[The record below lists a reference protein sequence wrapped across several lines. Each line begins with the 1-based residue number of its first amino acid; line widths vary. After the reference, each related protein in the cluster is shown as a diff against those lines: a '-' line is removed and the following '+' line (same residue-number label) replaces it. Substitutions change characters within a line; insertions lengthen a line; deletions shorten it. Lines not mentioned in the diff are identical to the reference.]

1 MAQKKKINIYMGLDD
16 KELRQKLDSANSYLS
31 KTLKTMGGTLGG
43 LALGISAKEIAD
55 FAVNAASSLEQT
67 NVSFGVMLGNEEKAK
82 KLVQDLQTMA
92 STTPLETA
100 DLADSSKLLLN
111 FGEELENLLPMLR
124 MLGDVSGGN
133 AEKMMSLSRAFG
145 KTLGNGRLMGEELN
159 MMIDAGFNPL
169 ETMSERT
176 GKSVAKLRD
185 EMSRGKISVDMVRQ
199 SFVDATSEGGR
210 FYQMMEKQSQT
221 LEGLKSTKSDNLTL
235 WAQNITN
242 HAMPALKE
250 FEQVQIDAI
259 AVADAQTTKL
269 FEWMDVNKQTTGAI
283 QDAAVALAALAVGI
297 PATNAAITTII
308 ASVRSLGVVTANTTA
323 FQMAFNSMLRG
334 DSLLA
339 LTQYRA
345 GMAAL
350 GVQIRATTAAMLAC
364 PITWVTLA
372 LGTGAAAWYSYSQAA
387 QEGARAVES
396 LNNAHEQQI
405 NKTSD
410 AISTIKELIDQKNLD
425 YAQTQKL
432 EGAIDYLTEK
442 YPEYAG
448 ELIKEL
454 KLKKEITKETLR
466 MVAADA
472 LAAKT
477 KGLDETAAKIENDW
491 LYKAALG
498 IKKIIP
504 GMEINTAADKWIIE
518 PRLNSLDKIY
528 SEKLEVTQKYA
539 RDLAALEK
547 TLGVDDSQGKNKRS
561 KVKTDTGDD
570 KAVEKARKEALNLRL
585 AMLDAELLKTRNNA
599 EEEYKIEL
607 QKINAKLQAEKQGTA
622 AYQNLLNERTR
633 LEQKYQSDLAQMDL
647 NRINRKTEL
656 ENLSIER
663 EKSQLEA
670 QRNDGLV
677 SDEDYYE
684 KLQEFE
690 DRKYSLK
697 LQSLEKQELL
707 YQWDTQKMDE
717 IEHEKLMLTAEYE
730 LRRQELSTERIKEEA
745 EEWKK
750 LTESL
755 RESFR
760 DSLSEFF
767 EGNQSLKESFLSV
780 FADIKAA
787 FTQMVASMIIEQT
800 KLALIGNNGLLP
812 TLASRNKG
820 GFWGMAIGGLQKLLK
835 FETGGVVPGDYS
847 TPVPIVAHGSE
858 MVLNP
863 MQQGDLWNLIQNAG
877 NVRTLQTPQ
886 NSNSGNVFVFNQ
898 SFQSLDPAQGQK
910 LFQQWMNQ
918 SGLSMVR
925 GAIKDNRQG
934 MRDTIR
940 NV

>member
-221 LEGLKSTKSDNLTL
+221 LEGMKSTKSDNLTL

-323 FQMAFNSMLRG
+323 FQMAFNSLLKG

-372 LGTGAAAWYSYSQAA
+372 LGTGVAAWYSYSQAA

-410 AISTIKELIDQKNLD
+410 AISTIKELVGQKNLD

-477 KGLDETAAKIENDW
+477 KGLDEAAAKIENDW

-528 SEKLEVTQKYA
+528 SEKLELTQNYK
-539 RDLAALEK
+539 RDLEALEK
-547 TLGVDDSQGKNKRS
+547 TLEKTFGGDGKNGKG
-561 KVKTDTGDD
+561 KTDTGDD

-697 LQSLEKQELL
+697 RQSLEKQELL
-707 YQWDTQKMDE
+707 YRWDVQKLEE

-787 FTQMVASMIIEQT
+787 FAQMVASMIIEQT

-812 TLASRNKG
+812 TLASNSKG
-820 GFWGMAIGGLQKLLK
+820 GFWGTLLQKGLNLLN
-835 FETGGVVPGDYS
+835 FDTGGIVPGNYS

-863 MQQGDLWNLIQNAG
+863 MQQEDLWNLIQNAG

-925 GAIKDNRQG
+925 GAIKDNKQG